1 MVEQVEFA
9 EEAARRGDKILI
21 CGASFAGLATAWWM
35 SELGFEVTVVE
46 VASGLRKGGT
56 PVDIEGQAI
65 DALTRMG
72 LMEAVRAAALPPR
85 AIQFKNIDDSTIGEV
100 TNQPA
105 SGDKFEIHRDDLL
118 DILFAALK
126 GRGKLAFGRTVT
138 QLTNGPDDVA
148 VTFNDGSRKHYALVL
163 GCDGNRSLV
172 RRLAFDEGH
181 DFSHFLGCYGF
192 LMVVPDIGLLPADT
206 TQIYGVPGRTVF
218 LNGYADRTDIGLAF
232 RSESEIAYDYRDK
245 AQQRVIIHE
254 QFDDLGWKV
263 PAVLAHLDE
272 VDDFYFDRMNQIR
285 MPCWSAGR
293 VALVGDAGYC
303 VSPLAG
309 MGGSMAI
316 IGAARLADAVS
327 RHRNDHVAAF
337 VEYRACLHVMVEQ
350 VQLRAVEFG
359 LAVMFPAD
367 HAQMA
372 ERDARIRAGI
382 LDL

>member
-9 EEAARRGDKILI
+9 EEAARRGDGILI

-35 SELGFEVTVVE
+35 SELGFQVTVVE

-85 AIQFKNIDDSTIGEV
+85 SIQFKNIDDSTIGEV

-327 RHRNDHVAAF
+327 RHHNDHVAAF

-350 VQLRAVEFG
+350 VQRRAVEFG